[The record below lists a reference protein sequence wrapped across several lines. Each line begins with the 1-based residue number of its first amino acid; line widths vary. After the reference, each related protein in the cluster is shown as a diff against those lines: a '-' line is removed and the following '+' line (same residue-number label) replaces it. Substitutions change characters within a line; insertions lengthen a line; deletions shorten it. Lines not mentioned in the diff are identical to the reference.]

1 MKRASVWGVVAVLA
15 MLVAVILASH
25 DSGVQPTGGAAALP
39 WERDLPTALTR
50 ASGEGKL
57 VMVDFYTDWCQ
68 WCKRMDQNTFTDV
81 EVQMALQ
88 GVVTVR
94 LNAEKEGREDAARFN
109 VEGFPTLIFLDSRGA
124 EVGRIPGYMEP
135 RPFLDELHNIL
146 QKA

>member
-15 MLVAVILASH
+15 ALVAVILASH

-50 ASGEGKL
+50 ASGEKKL

-81 EVQMALQ
+81 EVQRALQ

>member
-81 EVQMALQ
+81 EVQRALQ